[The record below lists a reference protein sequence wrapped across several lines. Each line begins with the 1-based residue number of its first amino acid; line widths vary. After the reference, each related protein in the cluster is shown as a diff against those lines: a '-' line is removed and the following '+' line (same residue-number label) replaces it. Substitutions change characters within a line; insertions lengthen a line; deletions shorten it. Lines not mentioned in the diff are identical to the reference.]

1 MKTAEARALERA
13 RRRLLEAGLDADA
26 PSRAL
31 AALAPAWGTDADLAE
46 AVVRVLAESDD
57 PGAGDALSAL
67 VERTRQREL
76 RREIKRALYRLT
88 QRGVWNPPEAAAPP
102 PTSQLVGSADEEP
115 QGWLSPIDPTGTR
128 LLWLAR
134 RAGDGVASLSAIAS
148 EEGGLREIHAG
159 QTTRK
164 ALREAQRDLSAR
176 SGISLVETPW
186 AHVHRLIREAYD
198 AASDRSRF
206 GDVPGKLRTLVPQ
219 PPESPPHPVDALLDR
234 AEIGADESALAESA
248 RALEEPELRAW
259 LLPFDWVEAAAAR
272 VREAGS
278 SSLVVL
284 SPAQQRERLAEAFSK
299 EALSL
304 LEDEARRARFAA
316 RLEET
321 AYLLARRGR
330 RETARNAL
338 AAAIATRGGRSITE
352 VPLLAELARRS
363 LGLALETQEEQRR
376 EAAAPSGLVLTPAQA
391 LAEERRRHSRR

>member
-1 MKTAEARALERA
+1 MKTAEASALEQA
-13 RRRLLEAGLDADA
+13 RQRLGAAGLDADA

-31 AALAPAWGTDADLAE
+31 AALVPAWGADLDLAE
-46 AVVRVLAESDD
+46 AVVRVLAETDD
-57 PGAGDALSAL
+57 PAVGDELAAL

-88 QRGVWNPPEAAAPP
+88 QRGVWKPPEAAAPP
-102 PTSQLVGSADEEP
+102 PTSQLMGSSEEEP

-148 EEGGLREIHAG
+148 EEGGLRELHAG

-206 GDVPGKLRTLVPQ
+206 GDVPSKLQMLVPK

-234 AEIGADESALAESA
+234 TEIGADESALAESA

-259 LLPFDWVEAAAAR
+259 LLPFEWVEAAAAR

-278 SSLVVL
+278 SLVVL
-284 SPAQQRERLAEAFSK
+284 TPTQQRERLAESFSK
-299 EALSL
+299 ETLALF
-304 LEDEARRARFAA
+304 EDQARRARFAT

-330 RETARNAL
+330 RATARNAL
-338 AAAIATRGGRSITE
+338 AAAIAARGTRAITE

-363 LGLALETQEEQRR
+363 LGLALETQEEQGRK
-376 EAAAPSGLVLTPAQA
+376 AAAPSGLVVTPAQA
-391 LAEERRRHSRR
+391 LAEERRRRSRR